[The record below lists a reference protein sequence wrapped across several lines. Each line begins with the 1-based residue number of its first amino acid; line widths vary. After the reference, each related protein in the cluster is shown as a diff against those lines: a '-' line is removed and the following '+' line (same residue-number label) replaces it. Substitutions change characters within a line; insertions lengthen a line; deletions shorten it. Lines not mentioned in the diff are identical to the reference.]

1 MALDLHP
8 SKAVASNHPTK
19 ISTSAR
25 EPTRCGHGMRLGA
38 GVRRRVCARA
48 CACGDGSF
56 THTLIHTLL
65 LSPLSY
71 VLRLVPMELLALH
84 LSQRS
89 PSTREQRWRLSEPL
103 AQPRRAGLQQA
114 ASEMLGGALLR
125 LGLRP
130 RRVRR
135 RALCEPAEQVE
146 QRGRQ
151 PACRVRRQL
160 RPRRPRL
167 GRPGQGPGRTLL
179 CASRASRA
187 RTASAAANRR
197 WRWRR

>member
-1 MALDLHP
+1 MGCLASLLAASAPWPWTCTLPRPKHQIIQPRYRPQLDRTDTACAFRP
-8 SKAVASNHPTK
+8 ACAAACVRA
-19 ISTSAR
+19 
-25 EPTRCGHGMRLGA
+25 C
-38 GVRRRVCARA
+38 VRRRV
-48 CACGDGSF
+48 
-56 THTLIHTLL
+56 IHCYQALAASVPRT
-65 LSPLSY
+65 PLSY

-135 RALCEPAEQVE
+135 RALCEPAELLQQHGQFVRDFSPTA
-146 QRGRQ
+146 QR
-151 PACRVRRQL
+151 A
-160 RPRRPRL
+160 
-167 GRPGQGPGRTLL
+167 
-179 CASRASRA
+179 
-187 RTASAAANRR
+187 RR
-197 WRWRR
+197 WRCRR